1 MFFDRYKW
9 LKEIGEWIIAFI
21 IAYLIYVTINFF
33 LGTVSGVKQISMYPT
48 AKEGEKVIIQ
58 RPTLFKK
65 ELERGMIITFDAP
78 LDIAEKTP
86 DNIAIF
92 PKYEGIKKFA
102 YDFLGINKKSYIK
115 RIIGLPGDRVQVAED
130 GTVILNGNPYEE
142 PYLNPDKRSL
152 PGKYMDVVVPDGC
165 VFAMGDNRGYSGDS
179 REFGCIPEEKI
190 NGYVIS
196 RIWPLNKMGKI

>member
-130 GTVILNGNPYEE
+130 GTVILNGSPYEE

-152 PGKYMDVVVPDGC
+152 VGKYMDVVVPDGC